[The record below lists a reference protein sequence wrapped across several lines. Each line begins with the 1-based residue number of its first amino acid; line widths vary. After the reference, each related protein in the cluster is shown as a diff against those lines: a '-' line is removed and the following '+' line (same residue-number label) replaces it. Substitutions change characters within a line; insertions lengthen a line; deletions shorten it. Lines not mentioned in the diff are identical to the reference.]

1 VAVVHLKV
9 EGRVQGVGFRWFVR
23 QEAEG
28 LGLAGW
34 VRNTPD
40 GAVEIA
46 ARGDEGAIASL
57 VATAG
62 MGPPGSLV
70 TAVNHIAPPAG
81 TDYPE
86 PFGIV
91 T

>member
-1 VAVVHLKV
+1 VVHLKV

-34 VRNTPD
+34 VRNTGD

-46 ARGDEGAIASL
+46 ACGGDGALASL
-57 VATAG
+57 VAKAG
-62 MGPPGSLV
+62 KGPPGSLV
-70 TAVNHIAPPAG
+70 TAVNHMAPPAG

-86 PFGIV
+86 PFRIV